1 MGSILQQLFH
11 KYCAGYTCVAPCM
24 IQVCM
29 YVYMYMYVDACVQI
43 RFQSFTAP
51 LLLLG
56 CFSRHI
62 TLFPPSLSEEDGDI
76 SSSPG
81 FQSFEAEFKTWQH
94 PGEKLD
100 ENSFVFSAAEVF
112 RFLRDMALHISMTQS
127 TSLLQVCLY

>member
-1 MGSILQQLFH
+1 MLHLCEFSHVPTYL
-11 KYCAGYTCVAPCM
+11 
-24 IQVCM
+24 
-29 YVYMYMYVDACVQI
+29 QI

-56 CFSRHI
+56 CFSRGI
-62 TLFPPSLSEEDGDI
+62 VLFPPSGSEEEDNL

-81 FQSFEAEFKTWQH
+81 FQSFEAEFKTWQQ

-112 RFLRDMALHISMTQS
+112 RFLRDMALDIPMTQS
-127 TSLLQVCLY
+127 VSLLQVGKVY

>member
-1 MGSILQQLFH
+1 M
-11 KYCAGYTCVAPCM
+11 CVCMCTCVC
-24 IQVCM
+24 VC
-29 YVYMYMYVDACVQI
+29 ACVQI

-76 SSSPG
+76 SSSSG
-81 FQSFEAEFKTWQH
+81 FQSFEAEFKTWQQ

-112 RFLRDMALHISMTQS
+112 RFLRDMALDIPMTQS
-127 TSLLQVCLY
+127 TSLLQVCLS